1 VSENNSKA
9 QSFLTLAGDV
19 AAQQFFQ
26 RHQARD
32 RLIQHQ
38 GNTDPN
44 HCNKV
49 RSSFYCVL
57 TNHV

>member
-49 RSSFYCVL
+49 
-57 TNHV
+57 